1 MLRAVRSYQTHAH
14 PRLFWQI
21 IQLTDGSTTRIASVT
36 NSRPFVKVGV
46 DALSHPSWNPRLRS
60 QMLLNEHGEVA
71 KFRERFEVNEKSFEE
86 FEGLVGEVKKESK
99 AKIPA
104 KKASKKK

>member
-1 MLRAVRSYQTHAH
+1 
-14 PRLFWQI
+14 
-21 IQLTDGSTTRIASVT
+21 
-36 NSRPFVKVGV
+36 
-46 DALSHPSWNPRLRS
+46 
-60 QMLLNEHGEVA
+60 MLLNEHGEVA